1 MNPKILSI
9 AAISLLLTAPAFAA
23 SSPVATVTA
32 VSGDVKVE
40 TLQGKRV
47 NVTAN
52 MQLAEG
58 STLLVLKGKVNL
70 KYNTTGC
77 KQVYTPNTIVSIN
90 ESSQC
95 VVGQPMN
102 VGAAGAPAGRGPV
115 GANFGRGVGHF
126 FSGASMWTPVVIV
139 VTSGAIISKARKHD
153 KKPRS

>member
-9 AAISLLLTAPAFAA
+9 AAVSLLLTTSVFAA
-23 SSPVATVTA
+23 SNPVATVTA

-40 TLQGKRV
+40 TAQGKRM
-47 NVTAN
+47 NATPN

-58 STLLVLKGKVNL
+58 STLLVLKGKANL

-95 VVGQPMN
+95 VVGQQMN
-102 VGAAGAPAGRGPV
+102 VGAAGASAGRGPV
-115 GANFGRGVGHF
+115 GANFGRGFGQF

-139 VTSGAIISKARKHD
+139 VTSGVIINKARKHD